1 MPKSLQCES
10 FRTMNQVLYLQVS
23 EWIRKGN
30 SIASGTKILSVAD
43 CDEKTAAME
52 ISKPEARM
60 PTMWCKVLEVVLH
73 VLEANQG
80 CAACA
85 VGSVMRCRFGDT
97 L

>member
-1 MPKSLQCES
+1 
-10 FRTMNQVLYLQVS
+10 MNQALDLQVS
-23 EWIRKGN
+23 KWIRKGN

-43 CDEKTAAME
+43 CDEKTATME

-60 PTMWCKVLEVVLH
+60 PTVWCKALEVVLH

-85 VGSVMRCRFGDT
+85 IGSVMRCRFGDA